1 MDYFDDCSWY
11 ESDDVESW
19 EEDACW
25 IDSQYEAEE
34 GDAEGEAKAPP
45 FFCMMKTEK
54 VITCSLFISLLAL
67 ISIDC

>member
-1 MDYFDDCSWY
+1 MKRKQRTPHSGRKKGIMDYFDDCSWY

-34 GDAEGEAKAPP
+34 GDAEG
-45 FFCMMKTEK
+45 
-54 VITCSLFISLLAL
+54 
-67 ISIDC
+67 